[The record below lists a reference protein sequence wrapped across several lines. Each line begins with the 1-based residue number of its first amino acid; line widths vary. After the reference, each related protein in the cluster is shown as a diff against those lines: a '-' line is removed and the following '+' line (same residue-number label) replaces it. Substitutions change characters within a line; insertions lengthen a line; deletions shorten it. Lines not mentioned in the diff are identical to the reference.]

1 MADIVLP
8 EKDAF
13 YGRVKEIST
22 RIDGVS
28 QGNKM
33 AQLLHT
39 NFKNWLSS
47 SALSPIKL
55 TEELDKDRNG
65 MISGDEFA
73 TLLGSMTGERPPQWV
88 VDLVFSFVDA
98 KPEQG
103 IPIDDWM
110 AFLAASGMEIPNDLF
125 TVPIVITG
133 ALDISPSEVVAGD
146 AVSVTVSFNEP
157 VDAYEI
163 NVLNTASGEQQNF
176 VTQSADMD
184 SPVLDEFVFEAD
196 DEGGYIVS
204 IIHLGVRLDQ
214 AEFTVVAPPPAD
226 PVEQVPEEVTPPH
239 VEEAPAEPAKASGF
253 SALVQ
258 TLEAC
263 KLRSDA
269 HLVIADASA
278 YRVEGTVTEVSRT
291 LMGTGQYRNGMT
303 LSCKNHDG
311 LVYQV
316 MMRETELQAFV
327 GQTLVADIAPV
338 EWDVALRQVV
348 CQEA

>member
-13 YGRVKEIST
+13 YGRVKDIST

-28 QGNKM
+28 EGNKM

-98 KPEQG
+98 KSEQG

-110 AFLAASGMEIPNDLF
+110 AFLAASGMEIPDDLF
-125 TVPIVITG
+125 TVPIAITG

-146 AVSVTVSFNEP
+146 TVSVTVSFNEP
-157 VDAYEI
+157 IDAYEI
-163 NVLNTASGEQQNF
+163 NVLSVVSCEQQNF
-176 VTQSADMD
+176 MTQSAEMD
-184 SPVLDEFVFEAD
+184 TPSLDEFVFEAD
-196 DEGGYIVS
+196 DEGSYIVS
-204 IIHLGVRLDQ
+204 LIHLGARLDQ
-214 AEFTVVAPPPAD
+214 AEFSVVAAPPAES
-226 PVEQVPEEVTPPH
+226 VEEIHEEVTPSQI
-239 VEEAPAEPAKASGF
+239 EEAPAEPVRSSGF

-316 MMRETELQAFV
+316 MMRETEQQAFV
-327 GQTLVADIAPV
+327 GQTLVADIAPD
-338 EWDVALRQVV
+338 EWDIALRQVV
-348 CQEA
+348 CREA